1 MTRGHRSLYLRAAD
15 DSILGRSRNR
25 SRSEEGRIYAA
36 ATSYSSSSSGRY
48 TDVGGCVTP
57 IVLIDADEL
66 VLLLTIVVFIVLR
79 FVLSDCVIF
88 TRPS

>member
-25 SRSEEGRIYAA
+25 SRSEKGRIYAA
-36 ATSYSSSSSGRY
+36 TSSSTSSGRY
-48 TDVGGCVTP
+48 ADVGGCVTP
-57 IVLIDADEL
+57 IVLIDTDEL
-66 VLLLTIVVFIVLR
+66 VLLLTIVVLIVLR

>member
-1 MTRGHRSLYLRAAD
+1 MTRGHRALYLRAAD
-15 DSILGRSRNR
+15 DSVLGRSRNR
-25 SRSEEGRIYAA
+25 SRSEECRIYAA
-36 ATSYSSSSSGRY
+36 ATSASSSGRY

-66 VLLLTIVVFIVLR
+66 VFLLTIVVLIVLR
-79 FVLSDCVIF
+79 FVLSDCVIS

>member
-25 SRSEEGRIYAA
+25 SRSEECRIYAA
-36 ATSYSSSSSGRY
+36 TSSSSGRY

-57 IVLIDADEL
+57 IVLINTDEL
-66 VLLLTIVVFIVLR
+66 VLLFTIVVLIVLH
-79 FVLSDCVIF
+79 FVLSDCVIS